1 MRNAERSRG
10 GGNHAT
16 TGPAPQ
22 GSQLE
27 FHPYPI
33 VVEELDHDPR
43 HLTSGVWFADGWNA
57 FPAGYPS
64 FKEKGAV
71 FWAGNIRSAL
81 PEPNCDLEKS
91 GPVARGRLKE
101 SRPRTSYGGP
111 PGSLNAAC
119 ALGPWDPLRHRQRHD
134 VVDRHTQRRGSRGI

>member
-1 MRNAERSRG
+1 VGSR
-10 GGNHAT
+10 AT

-22 GSQLE
+22 VRHLE
-27 FHPYPI
+27 LHAYPI
-33 VVEELDHDPR
+33 VVEFLNHGTGR
-43 HLTSGVWFADGWNA
+43 QASGVWFVNGWNA

-119 ALGPWDPLRHRQRHD
+119 VLGPWEPLRHRQRHD
-134 VVDRHTQRRGSRGI
+134 VVDRHTQRRGSRGM

>member
-1 MRNAERSRG
+1 MRQPVRHPRLGSWNFILTQSWSRSS
-10 GGNHAT
+10 T
-16 TGPAPQ
+16 TIHSTG
-22 GSQLE
+22 
-27 FHPYPI
+27 
-33 VVEELDHDPR
+33 

-71 FWAGNIRSAL
+71 FWAGNIRLAL
-81 PEPNCDLEKS
+81 PEPNCDPEKS

-111 PGSLNAAC
+111 LGSLKAAC

-134 VVDRHTQRRGSRGI
+134 VVDRHTQRRGSRDM

>member
-1 MRNAERSRG
+1 MRQPVRHPRLGSLNFILTQSWSRSS
-10 GGNHAT
+10 T
-16 TGPAPQ
+16 TIHSTG
-22 GSQLE
+22 
-27 FHPYPI
+27 
-33 VVEELDHDPR
+33 

-57 FPAGYPS
+57 FPARYPS

-111 PGSLNAAC
+111 LGSLNAAC

-134 VVDRHTQRRGSRGI
+134 VVDRHTQRRGSRDM